1 MKLLMYSI
9 FPVEKG
15 HLATDFNVK
24 MWTQLN
30 IKLDFENR
38 YLPHHFMFFLFVII
52 YFFVFFRFLIF
63 KMKTDGSTEL
73 STILCTTK
81 PTIWY
86 QALSFLDL
94 CCLLVLKRWLWE
106 FFWWWVKCRCLYL
119 DSRKV
124 QILKRT
130 FYVLTHVFINML
142 NLTNSILFS
151 ACFGKYLILYVCIQ
165 CLI

>member
-1 MKLLMYSI
+1 MYSI

-15 HLATDFNVK
+15 HLATDFNV
-24 MWTQLN
+24 N
-30 IKLDFENR
+30 AIKYKTGFWKSLFASSF
-38 YLPHHFMFFLFVII
+38 YVFLFVT
-52 YFFVFFRFLIF
+52 FFLVFFRFLIF

-119 DSRKV
+119 DSRKYLNGPFTHPCIYYHV
-124 QILKRT
+124 ELDQ
-130 FYVLTHVFINML
+130 FYFIF
-142 NLTNSILFS
+142 SLFW
-151 ACFGKYLILYVCIQ
+151 
-165 CLI
+165 